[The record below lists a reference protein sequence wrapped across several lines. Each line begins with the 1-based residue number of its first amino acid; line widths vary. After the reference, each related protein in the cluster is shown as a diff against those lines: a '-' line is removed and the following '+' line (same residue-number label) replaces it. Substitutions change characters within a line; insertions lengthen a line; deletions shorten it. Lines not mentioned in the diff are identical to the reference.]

1 MTIRHLTAGTALAL
15 SVATT
20 ASAQEVTWAFS
31 HWVPPQSEVQVSGF
45 VPWVESINEA
55 SEGRIQIDIFP
66 AQQLG
71 AAPDHYDMAR
81 DGIVDIGF
89 VNPGYQAGRFP
100 IIAAAELPFL
110 TSNAT
115 GASRALHE
123 WYAQYAE
130 QEMPDV
136 KVCLVHLHNPGTLHA
151 TRGPIAGPED
161 FAGMNIRPPQAT
173 IARMISLMGAS
184 PVQVPAPE
192 MRAILSSGGADAT
205 VSPWQSLELFGVE
218 DVVTHHLDMPLY
230 GVAFVYAINQGSY
243 DALSEENR
251 AVIDEHCTPEWS
263 ERIATGW
270 DTVDVAAYQRIK
282 TEEEGHSF
290 YTPNEEQMAAWME
303 LSEQLRGEWVATAT
317 EAGLD
322 DAEGALADLVGRLE
336 AAGGG
341 WDSPAWGN

>member
-1 MTIRHLTAGTALAL
+1 MKAVRWTAVSALAL
-15 SVATT
+15 SAAATM

-31 HWVPPQSEVQVSGF
+31 HWVPPQSEVQISGF
-45 VPWVESINEA
+45 EPWVQSINEA
-55 SEGRIQIDIFP
+55 SDGRIQIDIFP

-71 AAPDHYDMAR
+71 SAPDHYDMAR

-123 WYAQYAE
+123 WYAQYAA

-136 KVCLVHLHNPGTLHA
+136 HVCLVHLHHPGALHA

-205 VSPWQSLELFGVE
+205 VSPWDSLRLFGVE
-218 DVVTHHLDMPLY
+218 DVVTHHLDLPLY
-230 GVAFVYAINQGSY
+230 GVAFVYAINQASY
-243 DALSEENR
+243 DGLSDENR

-270 DTVDVAAYQRIK
+270 DRVDVAAYERLK
-282 TEEEGHSF
+282 TDEAHTF
-290 YTPNEEQMAAWME
+290 YTPDAAQMEAWQA
-303 LSEQLRGEWVATAT
+303 LAVQLRGEWAEAAGT
-317 EAGLD
+317 AGLAD
-322 DAEGALADLVGRLE
+322 PEAALADLVSRLE
-336 AAGGG
+336 VAGG
-341 WDSPAWGN
+341 AYE

>member
-1 MTIRHLTAGTALAL
+1 MNARFLAASAAIAMTAGA
-15 SVATT
+15 
-20 ASAQEVTWAFS
+20 ASAQEVSWAFS
-31 HWVPPQSEVQVSGF
+31 HWVPPQSEIQTSGF
-45 VPWVESINEA
+45 EPWAQSISEA
-55 SEGRIQIDIFP
+55 SDGRIQIDIYP

-81 DGIVDIGF
+81 DGVVDIGF

-123 WYAQYAE
+123 WYAQYYE

-136 KVCLVHLHNPGTLHA
+136 HVCLVHLHHPGALHA
-151 TRGPIAGPED
+151 SRGPIAAPTD

-205 VSPWQSLELFGVE
+205 VSPWDSLRLFGVE
-218 DVVTHHLDMPLY
+218 DVVTHHLDLPLY

-243 DALSEENR
+243 DGLSAENR

-263 ERIATGW
+263 ERITTGW
-270 DTVDVAAYQRIK
+270 DGVDLAAYERLK
-282 TEEEGHSF
+282 ETEGHTF
-290 YTPNEEQMAAWME
+290 YTPDEAQMDAW
-303 LSEQLRGEWVATAT
+303 T
-317 EAGLD
+317 
-322 DAEGALADLVGRLE
+322 ALADQLRDE
-336 AAGGG
+336 WRSAAGAAGLADPAAALEDLVARLQEAGG
-341 WDSPAWGN
+341 AYE

>member
-1 MTIRHLTAGTALAL
+1 MKAVHWTAGSALAL
-15 SVATT
+15 SVAASAITA

-45 VPWVESINEA
+45 EPWARSINEA
-55 SEGRIQIDIFP
+55 SNGRIQIDIYP

-71 AAPDHYDMAR
+71 AAADHYDMAR
-81 DGIVDIGF
+81 DGVVDIGF

-110 TSNAT
+110 ASNAT
-115 GASRALHE
+115 GASRALDE
-123 WYAQYAE
+123 WYAQYAA

-136 KVCLVHLHNPGTLHA
+136 HFCMVHLHHPGTLHA
-151 TRGPIAGPED
+151 TRGPVAAPSD

-205 VSPWQSLELFGVE
+205 VSPWDSLRLFGVE
-218 DVVTHHLDMPLY
+218 DVVTHHLDLPLY
-230 GVAFVYAINQGSY
+230 SVAFVYAVNQASY
-243 DALSEENR
+243 DALSPENR
-251 AVIDEHCTPEWS
+251 AVIDDHCTPDWA

-270 DTVDVAAYQRIK
+270 DHVDVAAYERMKQDPAQ
-282 TEEEGHSF
+282 TF
-290 YTPNEEQMAAWME
+290 DTPNAEQLAAWMAVAD
-303 LSEQLRGEWVATAT
+303 QVRAEWADNARA
-317 EAGLD
+317 AGLAD
-322 DAEGALADLVGRLE
+322 PEGALADLQARLR
-336 AAGGG
+336 AADG
-341 WDSPAWGN
+341 AYE